1 MPAHPGRD
9 TRRLVRDP
17 PVQQTELALRDEEL
31 RRART
36 KLEDLRRK
44 YLDLQALAPVGYFA
58 FDVEAVIT
66 DVNPA
71 GAAMVGV
78 DRRQLIGMGFGAF
91 LDGENQGKFHLHR
104 QGVMEGGSAQE
115 CELNLVRSDGK
126 VLSVSMKSIVRP
138 SLTDETYEFDSA
150 VTDITMML
158 NAAEA
163 LSQDRQALECTTA
176 LAQTDRTLKAH
187 MENRKRAEI
196 ALLEKTTEL
205 EAQSARL
212 AEVKAALKVLLKQRD
227 QDRRELEENVL
238 VNINELVRPHLAR
251 LMGRNLKRREKE
263 LLGVIEASLD
273 DIVSPLARKLTV
285 ELARLSPA
293 ETRIANFIRQ
303 GRSTKEIADV
313 MGLATCTIDFHRHNI
328 RHKLGLR
335 HKGINLAT
343 YLTAI
348 T

>member
-1 MPAHPGRD
+1 MRAEPGEKR
-9 TRRLVRDP
+9 
-17 PVQQTELALRDEEL
+17 
-31 RRART
+31 
-36 KLEDLRRK
+36 
-44 YLDLQALAPVGYFA
+44 
-58 FDVEAVIT
+58 
-66 DVNPA
+66 
-71 GAAMVGV
+71 
-78 DRRQLIGMGFGAF
+78 
-91 LDGENQGKFHLHR
+91 R
-104 QGVMEGGSAQE
+104 QGVERFNE
-115 CELNLVRSDGK
+115 K
-126 VLSVSMKSIVRP
+126 
-138 SLTDETYEFDSA
+138 Y
-150 VTDITMML
+150 
-158 NAAEA
+158 
-163 LSQDRQALECTTA
+163 RQAIA
-176 LAQTDRTLKAH
+176 
-187 MENRKRAEI
+187 NRR
-196 ALLEKTTEL
+196 
-205 EAQSARL
+205 
-212 AEVKAALKVLLKQRD
+212 KAALKVLLKQRD